1 MNTKLLLTTSAIAMG
16 GVGTAASFAPA
27 EIAGIVGTGSG
38 VESALVLQLLGAL
51 LFSFATVNW
60 MARGSLLG
68 GIYNRPITVGNLA
81 HFVIGALALAKAV
94 AAGERRTVYVVATL
108 IYLVF
113 AVGFGAALLR
123 SPVKRRDEAGD
134 RSS

>member
-1 MNTKLLLTTSAIAMG
+1 MG
-16 GVGTAASFAPA
+16 AVGIAASFAPA
-27 EIAGIVGTGSG
+27 EIAEIAGLGSG
-38 VESALVLQLLGAL
+38 VELALVLQMLGAL
-51 LFSFATVNW
+51 LFSFAMVNW
-60 MARGSLLG
+60 IARGSLLG

-81 HFVIGALALAKAV
+81 HFVIGALALAKV
-94 AAGERRTVYVVATL
+94 VVAGERRTAFVVAAA

-123 SPVKRRDEAGD
+123 SPVKPRNEAGD